1 MPSQVDPRYFDFGG
15 AFLGGIEQAHEK
27 QRQQAMFEM
36 QQQQAGLQQRQFGLQ
51 EKRFAQEGQQ
61 FEAEQKQQKYQQL
74 FALASNLDSVADN
87 PQAFEQVKAQIFS
100 NPQLQPLLAE
110 FRLTPEGTTP
120 QNVRGFLATA
130 RGAAGQ
136 EAPGPGPIGSL
147 YQYEGAQGPVYGT
160 AAQAVGQ
167 TPYRAPP
174 QGATGTWSQPVEVTG
189 PDGKP
194 QLIQTH
200 SVTGETRPV
209 QGYRPKIPPSRQ
221 GITPKDATVAKNKI
235 NIVKLARQQLSDIRR
250 KFEPLKNSVAA
261 GPFGA
266 GKIPT
271 EAGNAF
277 DRSVDRMR
285 STLTALT
292 RVPGVGA
299 MSDYETRLDQA
310 KFPNRGD
317 YESVTADSIEQL
329 DAMLNAIETGYT
341 DLLSGG
347 EPEQETQTGG
357 WSIEPAP

>member
-1 MPSQVDPRYFDFGG
+1 MPQMYNLPV
-15 AFLGGIEQAHEK
+15 LGSGLPDVANALMQKRMQEQES
-27 QRQQAMFEM
+27 QRQNAVLE
-36 QQQQAGLQQRQFGLQ
+36 LQQRRQGLEEQRYGQ
-51 EKRFAQEGQQ
+51 EQQAQLDEN
-61 FEAEQKQQKYQQL
+61 EREWL
-74 FALASNLDSVADN
+74 SNAVQVLHGAGPD
-87 PQAFEQVKAQIFS
+87 PMAFERMKAQI
-100 NPQLQPLLAE
+100 LAHPAAQSILP
-110 FRLTPEGTTP
+110 RMGITPDQITP
-120 QNVRGFLATA
+120 QSVDEVAKQVQIQTGISKRQEAVGTLYPIEGPQGAQYATA
-130 RGAAGQ
+130 Q
-136 EAPGPGPIGSL
+136 
-147 YQYEGAQGPVYGT
+147 
-160 AAQAVGQ
+160 QAVGQ

-235 NIVKLARQQLSDIRR
+235 NIVKLARQQLSDIR
-250 KFEPLKNSVAA
+250 KKLVPLKDSVAA
-261 GPFGA
+261 GPFGQ
-266 GKIPT
+266 GKLPT

-347 EPEQETQTGG
+347 EPEQEAQTGG